1 MAVTLNYNQTIEK
14 IVAEVKRLTTLEQK
28 EILAY
33 IKAKQYKKGP
43 RISFINPEK
52 GVKPLTMSQIDKIK
66 HESRKHAG

>member
-1 MAVTLNYNQTIEK
+1 MSIVLNYNRTIEQ
-14 IVAEVKRLTTLEQK
+14 IVTEVKKLTTLEQK

-33 IKAKQYKKGP
+33 IKANQFKKGP